1 MLASKEKAESKLSA
15 QLNKLSSSSQF
26 IRLLFTSMAAND
38 LSPPGSPR
46 AGAGGGGAAAPFF
59 PGGLGSFT
67 TPIFIQ
73 NVPTHKTITI
83 SPYGNFLDISSKE
96 QKLLW

>member
-1 MLASKEKAESKLSA
+1 
-15 QLNKLSSSSQF
+15 
-26 IRLLFTSMAAND
+26 MAANS
-38 LSPPGSPR
+38 LSPPGSPW
-46 AGAGGGGAAAPFF
+46 AGTVGGGAAAPLF

-67 TPIFIQ
+67 ISMFIQ
-73 NVPTHKTITI
+73 NTLTPKTTMV